1 MSKKAPKKVGKWVK
15 TKETPQ
21 EIIYKQPEWK
31 GWTPGY
37 NLIKVFKGR
46 YPVAWYFQ
54 PPAGY
59 SAYEKQLDTRKEA
72 IEYAVDWMER
82 HQEQP

>member
-15 TKETPQ
+15 TGETSQ
-21 EIIYKQPEWK
+21 KIIYEQPEWE
-31 GWTPGY
+31 GWTSGY
-37 NLIKVFKGR
+37 NLIEVFKGR
-46 YPVAWYFQ
+46 YTVAWYFQ
-54 PPAGY
+54 PPTGY